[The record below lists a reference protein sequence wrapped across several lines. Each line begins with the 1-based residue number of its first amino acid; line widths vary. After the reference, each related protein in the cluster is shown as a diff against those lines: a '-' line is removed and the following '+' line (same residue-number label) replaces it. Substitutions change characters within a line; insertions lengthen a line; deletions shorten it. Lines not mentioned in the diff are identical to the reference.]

1 MSSKVCGLQYV
12 GSATDKFRSR
22 WNSYKEN
29 DRKALRGEE
38 YMQPELFKHFA
49 PGNHDCFLTD
59 CSITLIEKTGV
70 SDPTRREEYW
80 RKVWKTAAPYGLN
93 ILS

>member
-1 MSSKVCGLQYV
+1 MSCKACGLQYV
-12 GSATDKFRSR
+12 GSTTDKFRLR

-38 YMQPELFKHFA
+38 HMQSELFEHFA
-49 PGNHDCFLTD
+49 ADNHNCFLTD
-59 CSITLIEKTGV
+59 CSITMIDKTNG

-80 RKVWKTAAPYGLN
+80 KTVLKTVAPYGLN
-93 ILS
+93 TLN